1 MSLSIDAQVRAGASS
16 ACIGLALLCLV
27 EAGFYVLS
35 RLLFRRS
42 FRIVVPAS
50 RASSTFT
57 AIIGALPLL
66 MFALTRSAARA
77 SATSVLVTAAL
88 HPVSPAP
95 ERAIGVVAVR
105 AASVLNVRATSVL
118 CFLASLGRLRKFRKV
133 EHLVLVLTIFVYFT

>member
-1 MSLSIDAQVRAGASS
+1 MSSIDAQVRAGASS
-16 ACIGLALLCLV
+16 ASVGLSLLCLV
-27 EAGFYVLS
+27 EAAFHVLG

-50 RASSTFT
+50 RASSTLT
-57 AIIGALPLL
+57 AIMGALPLL
-66 MFALTRSAARA
+66 MFAVTKSAARA

-95 ERAIGVVAVR
+95 ERAIGVVAMR

-118 CFLASLGRLRKFRKV
+118 CFLASLGRLRKFRKR
-133 EHLVLVLTIFVYFT
+133 HHLLLVLAVFVYLT